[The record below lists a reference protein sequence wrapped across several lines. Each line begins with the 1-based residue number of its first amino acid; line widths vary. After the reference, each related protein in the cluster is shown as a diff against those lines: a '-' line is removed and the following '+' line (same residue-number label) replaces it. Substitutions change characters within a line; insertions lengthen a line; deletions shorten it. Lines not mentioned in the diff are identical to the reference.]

1 MMRLCV
7 PVTDEATL
15 RSAEDAGADGVVL
28 SHLDLLGSLRGARPL
43 VAAVRWDL
51 ALPYAELPPPRSG
64 LGLAVLV
71 GAPRPLPSDVRSLE
85 RVKDFRIAC
94 VRSLQA
100 LGAWAERSEAVVSV
114 ASGVDTFFEGSL
126 ELTEMLRAAQSP
138 SLRWTLNTCD
148 AEACG
153 EGVSGATDVGGDL
166 LGHVVAEDWTGK
178 PADGAE
184 LPGRCPPGA
193 GQVPFPRLFEQL
205 DFLAYEGAVEV
216 VGAPEAWAS
225 ALATLRQARD
235 G

>member
-7 PVTDEATL
+7 PVADEATL
-15 RSAEDAGADGVVL
+15 EMAKASEAEGIVL
-28 SHLDLLGSLRGARPL
+28 ARLELLGSLRGVRPL
-43 VAAVRWDL
+43 VAAVRCDL

-64 LGLAVLV
+64 LGVTILV
-71 GAPRPLPSDVRSLE
+71 SAPTPSPPDVRSLE

-100 LGAWAERSEAVVSV
+100 LGEWAERSDAVVSV

-138 SLRWTLNTCD
+138 ALRWTLNTCD

-166 LGHVVAEDWTGK
+166 LGHVVAEDWSGA
-178 PADGAE
+178 PGDGGG
-184 LPGRCPPGA
+184 LPGRCAPGG
-193 GQVPFPRLFEQL
+193 GQVPFARLFEQL

-216 VGAPEAWAS
+216 AGAPEEWAG
-225 ALATLRQARD
+225 ALAVLRQARD
-235 G
+235 A